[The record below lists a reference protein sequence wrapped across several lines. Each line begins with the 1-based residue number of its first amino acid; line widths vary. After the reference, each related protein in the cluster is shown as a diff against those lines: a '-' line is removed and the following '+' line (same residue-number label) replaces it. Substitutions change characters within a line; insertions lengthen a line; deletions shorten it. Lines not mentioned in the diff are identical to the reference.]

1 MQDSG
6 GKEMAF
12 MDHLEELRWHLLR
25 GIVAVFICMILA
37 FVNMKFIFKNV
48 ILAPAQA
55 DFWTYKVLCKLSS
68 VTCVDQLNF
77 ALQSRL
83 LSGQFTMHFVASF
96 TIGFIIGFPYLFWE
110 IWRFIKPGLYLNERQ
125 GAQGTVLFVT
135 ALFAIGTLFG
145 YFVIAPMSINF
156 LANYTLD
163 ESIVN
168 EFDITSYVGTLC
180 MIVLAG
186 GLMFQLPVVV
196 MVLSKIGVMTPAF
209 MRKYRKHSI
218 VVLMIIAAI
227 ITPSP
232 DVLSQL
238 LVGIPL
244 YLLYEMSIFI
254 SAIMNKRREQE
265 TAIEKI
271 NNYPNVLK

>member
-265 TAIEKI
+265 TAVEKI

>member
-37 FVNMKFIFKNV
+37 FVNMKFIFRNV

-265 TAIEKI
+265 TAVEKI

>member
-55 DFWTYKVLCKLSS
+55 DFWTYKVLCELSS

-96 TIGFIIGFPYLFWE
+96 TIGFIVGFPYLFWE

-265 TAIEKI
+265 TAVEKI

>member
-1 MQDSG
+1 
-6 GKEMAF
+6 

-37 FVNMKFIFKNV
+37 FVNMKFIFKNI
-48 ILAPAQA
+48 ILAPAQS

-110 IWRFIKPGLYLNERQ
+110 IWRFIKPGLYHNERQ

-135 ALFAIGTLFG
+135 TLFVIGTLFG

-196 MVLSKIGVMTPAF
+196 MVLSKVGVMTPAF

-265 TAIEKI
+265 TSSVKKV
-271 NNYPNVLK
+271 NDYPNVLK

>member
-1 MQDSG
+1 MQESG

-25 GIVAVFICMILA
+25 GVAAIFIFMIFA
-37 FVNMKFIFKNV
+37 FVNMKFIFKNI
-48 ILAPAQA
+48 ILGPTQP
-55 DFWTYKVLCKLSS
+55 DFWTYKVLCRLSS
-68 VTCVDQLNF
+68 VTCIDQLNF
-77 ALQSRL
+77 TLQSRL
-83 LSGQFTMHFVASF
+83 LSGQFTMHFVTSF
-96 TIGFIIGFPYLFWE
+96 TIGFLVGFPYLFWE
-110 IWRFIKPGLYLNERQ
+110 LWRFIKPGLYVNERQ

-135 ALFAIGTLFG
+135 VLFVIGSLFG

-163 ESIVN
+163 DSIVN

-196 MVLSKIGVMTPAF
+196 MILSKMGIMTPAF
-209 MRKYRKHSI
+209 MREYRKHAI
-218 VVLMIIAAI
+218 VVLMIVAAI

-244 YLLYEMSIFI
+244 YLLYEMSIYI
-254 SAIMNKRREQE
+254 SAIMNKRREKELALDRMNDYSQ
-265 TAIEKI
+265 IK
-271 NNYPNVLK
+271 K